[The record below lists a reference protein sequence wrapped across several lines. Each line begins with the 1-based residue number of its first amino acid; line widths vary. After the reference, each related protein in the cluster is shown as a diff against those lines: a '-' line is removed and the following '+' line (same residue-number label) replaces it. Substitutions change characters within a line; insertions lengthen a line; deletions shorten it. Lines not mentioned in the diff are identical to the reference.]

1 MVPSGSYKLVLIK
14 RHHNSICFK
23 KVYMYIERICCNN
36 HKILGNFTLPLV
48 SKSNIPAFK
57 DCVENVTID
66 TSDDTKNR

>member
-1 MVPSGSYKLVLIK
+1 
-14 RHHNSICFK
+14 
-23 KVYMYIERICCNN
+23 MYIERICCNN